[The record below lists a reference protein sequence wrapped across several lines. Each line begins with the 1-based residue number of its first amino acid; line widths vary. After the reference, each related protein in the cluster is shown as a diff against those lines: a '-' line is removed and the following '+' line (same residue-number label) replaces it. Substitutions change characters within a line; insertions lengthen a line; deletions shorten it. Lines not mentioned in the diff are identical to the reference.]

1 MKPLHYLLAC
11 LFMVCVTILI
21 FALMNQGTLC
31 ELTIRSGSHEVAD
44 KLACTGK

>member
-21 FALMNQGTLC
+21 FALMNQ
-31 ELTIRSGSHEVAD
+31 
-44 KLACTGK
+44 